1 MTETTKVVEAA
12 FFFKSSKKT
21 FIKRS
26 RQWQHLRFKPN
37 QPSPSVEVAGEELA
51 KQKEVKLAD
60 ANVKAVAVASGAEA
74 AAAPAPTPAPA
85 LSLAVASPQR
95 ERKKRIFKSRRSKST
110 VSFNLFYI
118 IIDVLQF
125 NASHIF

>member
-1 MTETTKVVEAA
+1 LR
-12 FFFKSSKKT
+12 SK
-21 FIKRS
+21 
-26 RQWQHLRFKPN
+26 PD
-37 QPSPSVEVAGEELA
+37 QPSPSVEVTGEELA

-60 ANVKAVAVASGAEA
+60 VNVEAVAVASGAEA
-74 AAAPAPTPAPA
+74 AAAPAPAPAPAPA
-85 LSLAVASPQR
+85 LSLAVASPQKER
-95 ERKKRIFKSRRSKST
+95 ERRIFKSRRSKIT

>member
-1 MTETTKVVEAA
+1 LR
-12 FFFKSSKKT
+12 SK
-21 FIKRS
+21 
-26 RQWQHLRFKPN
+26 PD

-60 ANVKAVAVASGAEA
+60 VNVEAVAVASGAEA

-85 LSLAVASPQR
+85 PAPALSLAVASPQKER
-95 ERKKRIFKSRRSKST
+95 ERRIFKSRRSKST